1 MIKIKN
7 YSCILIFLLSFAA
20 YAQSSEFAQ
29 EEEFVSN
36 FADQAIE
43 ILSDEVISEND
54 KTSRF
59 TNVVMNA
66 IDLNLISKFV
76 LSKTWKNSTDEQKER
91 YLIAF
96 KDYFINSY
104 ANKLDQYSGEQV
116 QIVGS
121 EAAGKYVIVES
132 NIVREGTDTLKIN
145 LKWRLINR
153 DGDIKIIDLNI
164 EGISLVIAQREE
176 FQSFLANNDNDI
188 EKLIDKIITVSNYI
202 FLDYF
207 DGKPLGFQPITNPA
221 STL

>member
-1 MIKIKN
+1 M
-7 YSCILIFLLSFAA
+7 
-20 YAQSSEFAQ
+20 
-29 EEEFVSN
+29 
-36 FADQAIE
+36 
-43 ILSDEVISEND
+43 
-54 KTSRF
+54 
-59 TNVVMNA
+59 
-66 IDLNLISKFV
+66 
-76 LSKTWKNSTDEQKER
+76 
-91 YLIAF
+91 IAF

-188 EKLIDKIITVSNYI
+188 EKLIDKIITVS
-202 FLDYF
+202 D
-207 DGKPLGFQPITNPA
+207 
-221 STL
+221 

>member
-7 YSCILIFLLSFAA
+7 YSWILIFLLSFAA
-20 YAQSSEFAQ
+20 YAQSSQFAQ

-36 FADQAIE
+36 FADKAIE
-43 ILSDEVISEND
+43 ILSDESISEND

-188 EKLIDKIITVSNYI
+188 EKLIDKIITCLLYTSPSPR
-202 FLDYF
+202 DC
-207 DGKPLGFQPITNPA
+207 Q
-221 STL
+221 